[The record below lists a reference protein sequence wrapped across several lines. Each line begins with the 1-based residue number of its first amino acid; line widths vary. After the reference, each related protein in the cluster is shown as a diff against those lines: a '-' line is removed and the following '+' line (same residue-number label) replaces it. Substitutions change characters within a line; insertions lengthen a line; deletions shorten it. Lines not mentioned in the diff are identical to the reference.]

1 MKIPSGYKIPL
12 LVYHSVS
19 EIPFNIPIYSIE
31 PDIMQSHIEILLDS
45 GYNFITFDDLPDI
58 ERIKK
63 PILLTYDD
71 GYEDNYNYLFPILK
85 KYNVKATI
93 AIVLNNIGVSRYLNQ
108 QQIKTMFESKLVS
121 FQSHTLSHIDLNTID
136 ESQIEFELSESKSQ
150 ISKLIKKEPVAIFYP
165 YGSYSANVLKIA
177 EKYYEYGVTA
187 NSNCWVTGNNDYAIG
202 RLFVGRGLP
211 AQELLNQL
219 SSWINQEN

>member
-1 MKIPSGYKIPL
+1 MKIPSGYKIPV

-31 PDIMQSHIEILLDS
+31 PDIMQSHIEILLNS
-45 GYNFITFDDLPDI
+45 GYNFITFDDLPNI

-71 GYEDNYNYLFPILK
+71 GYENNFNYLFPILK

-93 AIVLNNIGVSRYLNQ
+93 SIIFNNIGVSRYLNL
-108 QQIKTMFESKLVS
+108 QQIQTMQESKLVS
-121 FQSHTLSHIDLNTID
+121 FQSHTLSHVDLNTID

-165 YGSYSANVLKIA
+165 YGNFSANVIKIA
-177 EKYYEYGVTA
+177 EKYYEYGVTV
-187 NSNCWVTGNNDYAIG
+187 NSNCWTTGNDDYAIG

-211 AQELLNQL
+211 ARELLNKL
-219 SSWINQEN
+219 SCWVNKGN